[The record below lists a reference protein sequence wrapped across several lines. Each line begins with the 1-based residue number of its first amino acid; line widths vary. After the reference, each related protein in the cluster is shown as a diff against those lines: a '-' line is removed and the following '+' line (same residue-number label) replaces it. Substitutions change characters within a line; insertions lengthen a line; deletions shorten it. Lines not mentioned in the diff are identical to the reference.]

1 MAVDLSNP
9 ELESAWKNLTR
20 HESSIN
26 WILFGFE
33 SPNSNKLH
41 VVDTGSGGLEELKSK
56 LDENSVQFAAFR
68 VVGVDNRETT
78 ISRRPK
84 FIYIS
89 YVGPKV
95 GVLKKARVSVMKP
108 DVARFFQSSALNLEI
123 SDASEL
129 TKYDVSKRLLASGGA
144 HKPTY
149 YEFADNDYIQI
160 ADL

>member
-9 ELESAWKNLTR
+9 ELESSWKNLTR

-33 SPNSNKLH
+33 NNTNKLY
-41 VVDTGSGGLEELKSK
+41 VVASGSGGIEELKSK
-56 LDENSVQFAAFR
+56 LDESQVQFAAFR

-78 ISRRPK
+78 VSRRPK

-108 DVARFFQSSALNLEI
+108 DLARFFQSSALNLEI

-144 HKPTY
+144 HKYVIT
-149 YEFADNDYIQI
+149 
-160 ADL
+160 